1 MSAMQF
7 LLYMGWPAITCLV
20 LGLGLMIYEMFTPG
34 FAVPGITGLI
44 LLVLSVVLTA
54 QSLSQALIMIVLI
67 LIVLSLVFVIALRS
81 AMSGRLSRS
90 PLVLK
95 ERATKEEGYLST
107 QDMNYFVGPPWH
119 CHDGA
124 PSGWYSG
131 LKAVKPDGGDGR
143 RIH

>member
-95 ERATKEEGYLST
+95 ERATME
-107 QDMNYFVGPPWH
+107 
-119 CHDGA
+119 
-124 PSGWYSG
+124 
-131 LKAVKPDGGDGR
+131 
-143 RIH
+143 